1 MRIELSEAL
10 ALFAPAKLNL
20 GLEVIG
26 KRPDG
31 YHEIVTI
38 LQTVSLFDRLEL
50 APAAALNYEPRP
62 GIADD
67 LVARAL
73 GELSRRG
80 IEVAARIRL
89 EKHIPVAAGLGGG
102 SSDAGTLLGALAVA
116 GVPELLVYEIAAT
129 LGSDVPF
136 FVRGGTALATG
147 RGTELE
153 PLPTPGGWFVVVVP
167 RLHLPEKTRRLY
179 QALEPGDF
187 SDGAA
192 TRAQAER
199 LRQGLPLD
207 PTLIRNPFMRVLAS
221 YPEVRQAADAL
232 RAAGARSVWPTGAG
246 PALFAVARDFA
257 QARNLARFT
266 TLPELEV
273 FVCTTIGAGLNRER
287 VERLVRLRARA

>member
-1 MRIELSEAL
+1 MRIELTRAL
-10 ALFAPAKLNL
+10 TLLAPAKLNL

-31 YHEIVTI
+31 YHEVVTI

-50 APAAALNYEPRP
+50 SPAETLDYEPPP

-73 GELSRRG
+73 DELARRG

-89 EKHIPVAAGLGGG
+89 GKQIPVAAGLGGG
-102 SSDAGTLLGALAVA
+102 SSDAGTLLGALALA
-116 GVPELLVYEIAAT
+116 GVPHALIDEVAAG

-153 PLPTPGGWFVVVVP
+153 PLPTPPGWFVVVVP
-167 RLHLPEKTRRLY
+167 RLHLPGKTRQLY

-187 SDGAA
+187 SDGSA

-207 PTLIRNPFMRVLAS
+207 PELIRNPFMRVLEPF
-221 YPEVRQAADAL
+221 PEVREAAEAL
-232 RAAGARSVWPTGAG
+232 RAAGARWVWPTGAG
-246 PALFAVARDFA
+246 PALFTATGDFSSARDT
-257 QARNLARFT
+257 ARLVTRPDLPVFICTSVGAR
-266 TLPELEV
+266 
-273 FVCTTIGAGLNRER
+273 INRER
-287 VERLVRLRARA
+287 VERFVRLRT

>member
-1 MRIELSEAL
+1 MTRVELSGPVT
-10 ALFAPAKLNL
+10 LFAPAKLNL

-26 KRPDG
+26 RRPDG
-31 YHEIVTI
+31 YHEVVTI
-38 LQTVSLFDRLEL
+38 LQAVSLFDRLEL
-50 APAAALNYEPRP
+50 APAVDLDYEPPP

-116 GVPELLVYEIAAT
+116 GVPESLVYEIAAT

-153 PLPTPGGWFVVVVP
+153 SLPTPAGWFVVVVP
-167 RLHLPEKTRRLY
+167 RLHLPGKTRRLY

-192 TRAQAER
+192 MRAQAEQ

-207 PTLIRNPFMRVLAS
+207 PELIRNPFMRALEA

-232 RAAGARSVWPTGAG
+232 RAAGARSVWPAGAG

-287 VERLVRLRARA
+287 VERFVRLRT

>member
-1 MRIELSEAL
+1 MRIELSGPL
-10 ALFAPAKLNL
+10 TLFAPAKLNL

-26 KRPDG
+26 RRPDG

-50 APAAALNYEPRP
+50 APAAALDYEPPP

-73 GELSRRG
+73 DELSRRG

-89 EKHIPVAAGLGGG
+89 EKQIPVAAGLGGG
-102 SSDAGTLLGALAVA
+102 SSDAGTVLGALAVA
-116 GVPELLVYEIAAT
+116 GVPESLVYEIAAE

-153 PLPTPGGWFVVVVP
+153 PLLTPHGWFVVVVP
-167 RLHLPEKTRRLY
+167 RLRLPDKTRQLY

-207 PTLIRNPFMRVLAS
+207 PELIRNPFMRILAS
-221 YPEVRQAADAL
+221 HPEVRQAADAL
-232 RAAGARSVWPTGAG
+232 HAAGARWVWPTGAG
-246 PALFAVARDFA
+246 PALFALARNFA
-257 QARNLARFT
+257 HARNLARVV

-273 FVCTTIGAGLNRER
+273 FVCTVIGAGLNRER
-287 VERLVRLRARA
+287 VKRLAQLRG